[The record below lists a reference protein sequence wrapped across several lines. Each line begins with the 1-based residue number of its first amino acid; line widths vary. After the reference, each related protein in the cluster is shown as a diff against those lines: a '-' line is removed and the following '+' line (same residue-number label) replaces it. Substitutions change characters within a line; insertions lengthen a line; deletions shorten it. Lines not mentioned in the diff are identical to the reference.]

1 MEINDII
8 DYSDNSVKYS
18 LFSNVFFI
26 GFLIY
31 TWLVY
36 SNIIFTSKTLKM
48 VLIFSVIR
56 YIYSHLTE
64 IKKDN
69 GQKYFQINNKVGIFI
84 ILMCIL
90 VSNGLFTNFWI
101 PIGIVLG
108 YSYLEIMSAESFT
121 TDILTTMLM
130 GFSIF
135 SNYNLVD
142 N

>member
-18 LFSNVFFI
+18 LFSNIFFI
-26 GFLIY
+26 GFVVY
-31 TWLVY
+31 TWLVH
-36 SNIIFTSKTLKM
+36 SNFIFTIKTLKI
-48 VLIFSVIR
+48 VILFSIIR

-90 VSNGLFTNFWI
+90 INESVFSKIWFAIAL
-101 PIGIVLG
+101 IGG
-108 YSYLEIMSAESFT
+108 YLYLEIMSAESFT
-121 TDILTTMLM
+121 TDILTTALV
-130 GFSIF
+130 GYSVF